1 MDGKSISKV
10 KHAWFSNV
18 ASVPQNIF
26 MTDQSIAE
34 NIAFGKEKNKIKLAE
49 VKEAQKKLKLVNL

>member
-1 MDGKSISKV
+1 MHGFLMLQVCLK
-10 KHAWFSNV
+10 
-18 ASVPQNIF
+18 IF

-49 VKEAQKKLKLVNL
+49 VKKAQKKLKLVNL